1 MVTYTWF
8 QQEKRRRYT
17 WKNPGDR
24 QRFQI
29 DYILVKQRYRNSVKS
44 SWSYPGADVNSDH
57 NLVAMKVNVKLKKIE
72 RRTRQKKWDMDQL
85 RTKEIQFRT
94 GIEESI
100 QEGSG
105 MTVERRWNRLKD
117 TVMEKATEHIG
128 YKKGKDGEK
137 TMDNIRHA

>member
-1 MVTYTWF
+1 MVPARE
-8 QQEKRRRYT
+8 EKKVYVE
-17 WKNPGDR
+17 NPGDR

-117 TVMEKATEHIG
+117 TVMEKATEHVG
-128 YKKGKDGEK
+128 YKKGKMAK
-137 TMDNIRHA
+137 KP